1 MKEYGI
7 TCQAVLFV
15 YADDIDEAIREAE
28 KIASLTQD
36 RRVSVNGAQL
46 FIDIDAEFEVFDE
59 EEL

>member
-1 MKEYGI
+1 VKEYGI
-7 TCQAVLFV
+7 ACQAVLFV

-46 FIDIDAEFEVFDE
+46 FIDTDAEFEVFDE